1 MWEAVITAGVLSL
14 LGGLVAQPP
23 SRYRFWWKW
32 APLRF
37 VVCLVPYLLGHA
49 ALGVVV
55 ALLADPAN
63 WHPFDNW
70 FLAGLAYAL
79 VGQGLVRVA
88 PQALS
93 TDLTASRTL
102 LSRIINFTVEAVN
115 SGCGDKIEEALD
127 ALPWKSIA
135 AQAIWMYERYYLE
148 AERIPPNARSL
159 ALEELENA
167 ADRLQQDPAHLN
179 GRGTLERF
187 CIRLFLSRELSPR
200 ALKAKSVQPNKGKSF
215 KI

>member
-1 MWEAVITAGVLSL
+1 MWEAVVTAGVLSL

-23 SRYRFWWKW
+23 SRYRFWWRW

-37 VVCLVPYLLGHA
+37 VLCLVPYLLSHA

-70 FLAGLAYAL
+70 FLAGLSYAL
-79 VGQGLVRVA
+79 LGQGLVRIA
-88 PQALS
+88 PQTLS
-93 TDLTASRTL
+93 ANLTASRTL
-102 LSRIINFTVEAVN
+102 LSRFIDFTVEVIN
-115 SGCGDKIEEALD
+115 SGCGDKIEQALD
-127 ALPWKSIA
+127 ALPWESTA

-148 AERIPPNARSL
+148 DERIPPNARSL
-159 ALEELENA
+159 ALQELENA
-167 ADRLQQDPAHLN
+167 ADRLEADPAHLA

-200 ALKAKSVQPNKGKSF
+200 ALKAKSPVPE
-215 KI
+215 